1 MSLKNYKNMQKGK
14 RTKKRGIKMQK
25 EIEKIF
31 PTQKNFLENPSMCMP
46 LFNPYAPMHKFCTCY
61 IDL

>member
-1 MSLKNYKNMQKGK
+1 
-14 RTKKRGIKMQK
+14 MQK

-46 LFNPYAPMHKFCTCY
+46 LFNPYPPMHKFCAFS
-61 IDL
+61 ILDFSLHFRI